1 MLFESPVLRNYSPS
15 AQLLLLSV
23 PMCSC
28 LADVFFCGQGVEQG
42 DHLGNCLDTLPTAVP
57 VSLGFLFPYALPK
70 AAAGVCLGKDL
81 KLWFVSCLTQS
92 SSSLSSDGCCL
103 PNLLL
108 WVLSLGQIL
117 SRLT

>member
-1 MLFESPVLRNYSPS
+1 MLFESPMLRNYSPS

-23 PMCSC
+23 SVCSC

-81 KLWFVSCLTQS
+81 KLWFVSCFDPEQQ
-92 SSSLSSDGCCL
+92 LS
-103 PNLLL
+103 
-108 WVLSLGQIL
+108 IL
-117 SRLT
+117 RWMLFA